1 MKYYYCISEMT
12 AIDVSNVTSFID
24 ERIEKNGIEIIKLNF
39 DDKNYLEFLQKSK
52 ISAHLTEMDKC
63 IIVLGEN
70 EHLYKLSLDGLEKIE
85 NSKGTITLEKY
96 IENTYKFTK
105 LLMKSENYRQ
115 KIFKKYN
122 ADKIHKTGNG
132 FAKYDKYVYIAQ
144 TSNTVIPFR
153 FRKAHK
159 EKQPLIVYFGGAG
172 TIGYDN
178 FKQFFEHF
186 TFGKTLQ
193 LLKADCNI
201 LVPQFVRGK
210 YISESYCREIYTEAV
225 VDLIKE
231 LQLENKID
239 SDRIFI
245 YGCSFGGGIVW
256 NILVNHNDIIAG
268 AIELMGEYHG
278 FKSFNEI
285 DFEKIA
291 KTPIWMAH
299 STDDCVVSID
309 SDDKFHQKLKEQN
322 ANVKYT
328 RPDKYGHKL
337 ASKFLRKERWSEWLL
352 NIND

>member
-1 MKYYYCISEMT
+1 MKYYYCISEMM
-12 AIDVSNVTSFID
+12 AINSDNITSFID
-24 ERIEKNGIEIIKLNF
+24 ERIDKNGTEIIKLSF
-39 DDKNYLEFLQKSK
+39 DDSNFSEFLEESEIGK
-52 ISAHLTEMDKC
+52 HFTEKDSY
-63 IIVLGEN
+63 IIVLGED
-70 EHLYKLSLDGLEKIE
+70 EYLYRLSLGGLEQIE

-96 IENTYKFTK
+96 IKNTYKFTK
-105 LLMKSENYRQ
+105 LLIKSENYRQ
-115 KIFKKYN
+115 IIFKKYN
-122 ADKIHKTGNG
+122 ADKIHKRGNG

-144 TSNTVIPFR
+144 TSNTIIPFR

-159 EKQPLIVYFGGAG
+159 ENQPLIVYFGGAG

-186 TFGKTLQ
+186 TLGKTLQ
-193 LLKADCNI
+193 LLRADCYI

-210 YISESYCREIYTEAV
+210 YINESYYREIYTEAV

-239 SDRIFI
+239 SNRIYI

-256 NILVNHNDIIAG
+256 NVLVNHSDMIAG
-268 AIELMGEYHG
+268 AIELMGEYYG
-278 FKSFNEI
+278 FKSINEI

-309 SDDKFHQKLKEQN
+309 SDDKFYQKLKEQN
-322 ANVKYT
+322 TNIKYT
-328 RPDKYGHKL
+328 RPDKYRHKL
-337 ASKFLRKERWSEWLL
+337 AGVFLRKEKWVEWLW
-352 NIND
+352 

>member
-1 MKYYYCISEMT
+1 MKYYYCISKMM
-12 AIDVSNVTSFID
+12 AIDSNNITSFID
-24 ERIEKNGIEIIKLNF
+24 KRIDKNGTEIIKLNF
-39 DDKNYLEFLQKSK
+39 DDSNFSEFLKKSEIGK
-52 ISAHLTEMDKC
+52 HFTEKDSY
-63 IIVLGEN
+63 IIVLGED
-70 EHLYKLSLDGLEKIE
+70 EYLYRLSLGGLEQIK

-122 ADKIHKTGNG
+122 DNKIHKTGNG
-132 FAKYDKYVYIAQ
+132 FAKYNKYVYIAKA
-144 TSNTVIPFR
+144 SNTVIPFR

-159 EKQPLIVYFGGAG
+159 GNQPLIVYFGGAG
-172 TIGYDN
+172 TIGQDN

-186 TFGKTLQ
+186 TLGKTQ
-193 LLKADCNI
+193 KLLKADCNI

-210 YISESYCREIYTEAV
+210 YINESYYRETYTEAV
-225 VDLIKE
+225 IDLIKE

-239 SDRIFI
+239 SGRIYI

-256 NILVNHNDIIAG
+256 NILVNHSDMIAG
-268 AIELMGEYHG
+268 AIELMGKYYG
-278 FKSFNEI
+278 FKSFDEI

-299 STDDCVVSID
+299 STDDRVVSID
-309 SDDKFHQKLKEQN
+309 SDDKFYQKLKEQN
-322 ANVKYT
+322 ANIKYT

-337 ASKFLRKERWSEWLL
+337 AGVFLRKEKWIEWLW
-352 NIND
+352 